1 MVRETVIEIRY
12 HMLMASCRVVGVLPD
27 WFTYG
32 ILGRLLYFILYRV
45 ARYRVKVV
53 RNNLLHAFPEMSEQ
67 ERRTIERDYY
77 KHLADVFIDT
87 IDMSNMSAE
96 EMRRRLTVDDIDNQL
111 RVTSGKSWIAMMA
124 HYGSWEYFGAY
135 QLYDPASQV
144 VGVYHPLHD
153 PAFDKYYRKIR
164 SRFGVLP
171 IARND
176 MVRFCLKHRNGYNGH
191 PIIFGLIA
199 DQRPPQED
207 HKLCCEFLNRP
218 THFFM
223 GSDWLA
229 RRFGLPVY
237 FMHVDKTGHS
247 RYHIWFEELYNGTD
261 PIEEGVITHRYAQTL
276 EKMIRRKPYLWMWSH
291 RRWKSADMLEAQLKA
306 SASQLSEEPA
316 VMSDAECGVPAAG
329 QNDTADK

>member
-1 MVRETVIEIRY
+1 MIRETVIEIRY

-32 ILGRLLYFILYRV
+32 VLGRLLYFILYRV

-53 RNNLLHAFPEMSEQ
+53 RNNLLHAFPEMSKQ

-164 SRFGVLP
+164 
-171 IARND
+171 
-176 MVRFCLKHRNGYNGH
+176 
-191 PIIFGLIA
+191 
-199 DQRPPQED
+199 
-207 HKLCCEFLNRP
+207 
-218 THFFM
+218 
-223 GSDWLA
+223 
-229 RRFGLPVY
+229 
-237 FMHVDKTGHS
+237 
-247 RYHIWFEELYNGTD
+247 
-261 PIEEGVITHRYAQTL
+261 
-276 EKMIRRKPYLWMWSH
+276 
-291 RRWKSADMLEAQLKA
+291 
-306 SASQLSEEPA
+306 
-316 VMSDAECGVPAAG
+316 
-329 QNDTADK
+329 